1 MRSRQQH
8 LTAASDPCGS
18 YSIVRRGRQTALRQN
33 QTPPPSPRPRPSRT
47 VRSVRRGTFQPTL
60 SIRTARPMGTW
71 RRDSWTAEV
80 DEGSRTEEMRAV
92 SGVPADCCWGGRAAM
107 TLMRRPNDW
116 CTRRR
121 VSGRPTFDQ
130 WYVVWTPASA
140 CPVPTRPLRPAV
152 AAWCRLLYGSVNRFH
167 CPVPRTPG
175 LKFTPDRAN
184 WSTLTAEMEIGFTPA
199 SLEMP
204 SQLNNELN
212 ENFPARPL
220 QEGTSPWH
228 AAIVPRPAD
237 RDATRF
243 FKSIKIR
250 GRILSPANTVWYAF
264 GRICLRVCL

>member
-1 MRSRQQH
+1 MAPWQLDSRGGRRIADGGNESC
-8 LTAASDPCGS
+8 LGRACWLLLRRARRNDADAPAERLMYAS
-18 YSIVRRGRQTALRQN
+18 
-33 QTPPPSPRPRPSRT
+33 PS
-47 VRSVRRGTFQPTL
+47 VRSSDIWPVICCLDARQRLPSAHPT
-60 SIRTARPMGTW
+60 AP
-71 RRDSWTAEV
+71 
-80 DEGSRTEEMRAV
+80 
-92 SGVPADCCWGGRAAM
+92 
-107 TLMRRPNDW
+107 
-116 CTRRR
+116 TRRR
-121 VSGRPTFDQ
+121 
-130 WYVVWTPASA
+130 
-140 CPVPTRPLRPAV
+140 
-152 AAWCRLLYGSVNRFH
+152 WCRLLYGSVNRFH